1 MRAAVVHSA
10 AGALLLTALAAAPAG
25 GAPERPGAAEGPGA
39 AERRGT
45 EVAAARAAAAGIS
58 FGPCPGAA
66 DLPGALRC
74 GTVTVPLDYARPE
87 AAAEAENASAVYT
100 AVECNDAP
108 WPTDFRV
115 WDRDNT
121 RLARRAPFET
131 WENVWTN
138 LPCAYWPAPRQRPLE
153 VRTGPGELPPTLL
166 LAGERDGATP
176 YEGALELRRRLAGS
190 VLVTERGTGTH
201 GVAAGPNACVN
212 GHLEAYLLEGRLPA
226 RDAFCAPRPAPEPTS
241 PSESSAP

>member
-74 GTVTVPLDYARPE
+74 GTVTVPLDYARPDGRQIRLTVGRVRATGKDPRGGGRAVPRQGALVYNPGGPGASGLYFPLAGLLPE
-87 AAAEAENASAVYT
+87 WKRLAAAYDLVGYAPRGVAPSAPLSCQDP
-100 AVECNDAP
+100 ERFFP
-108 WPTDFRV
+108 GPG
-115 WDRDNT
+115 
-121 RLARRAPFET
+121 
-131 WENVWTN
+131 
-138 LPCAYWPAPRQRPLE
+138 PAPQQPSASYKRQRVAQARAAPS
-153 VRTGPGELPPTLL
+153 GP
-166 LAGERDGATP
+166 ATRCATTTP
-176 YEGALELRRRLAGS
+176 STTPATWTWCGRRW
-190 VLVTERGTGTH
+190 
-201 GVAAGPNACVN
+201 
-212 GHLEAYLLEGRLPA
+212 A
-226 RDAFCAPRPAPEPTS
+226 RS
-241 PSESSAP
+241 G